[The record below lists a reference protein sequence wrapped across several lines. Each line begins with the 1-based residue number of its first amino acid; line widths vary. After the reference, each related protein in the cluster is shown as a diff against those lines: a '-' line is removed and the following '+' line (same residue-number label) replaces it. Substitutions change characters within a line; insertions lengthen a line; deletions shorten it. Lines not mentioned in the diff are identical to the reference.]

1 MSVLIDTERLIL
13 DELAIDRD
21 ETFIMELL
29 NEPGFLDNIGD
40 RGVRS
45 LDGARGYIE
54 NGPLVSYAKH
64 GFGLWRV
71 VEKATGEAIGIC
83 GLIKRDG
90 LDFPDLGYA
99 ILERA
104 WGRGYAEE
112 AARASLDYGRKIL
125 GMGRIVAITVPG
137 NVGSIRVLEKVGFVF
152 DTMIQLP
159 GERDKST
166 YFVSEA

>member
-1 MSVLIDTERLIL
+1 MAVVFETERLIL
-13 DELAIDRD
+13 DELSVDRD
-21 ETFIMELL
+21 ERFIMELL

-40 RGVRS
+40 RGVR
-45 LDGARGYIE
+45 DMAGARGYIE
-54 NGPLVSYAKH
+54 NGPAASYAKH

-90 LDFPDLGYA
+90 LDYPDLGYA

-112 AARASLDYGRKIL
+112 AARATMDFGRSAL
-125 GMGRIVAITVPG
+125 GLGRIVAITVPG
-137 NVGSIRVLEKVGFVF
+137 NTGSIRVLEKVGFNYEK
-152 DTMIQLP
+152 MIDLP
-159 GERDKST
+159 SHTDRST
-166 YFVSEA
+166 YFVSDA